1 MRLTC
6 VRLSPHRRRYA
17 GLLVPWLLVCV
28 AALAACNADAT
39 SPEPRGKHAEPEV
52 QTRSLSSNDPR
63 FHATWPHVRDAQRLS
78 KALDRY
84 VKATVD
90 QFTHEYGETDGGTS
104 APELNIAWRLVADDD
119 EVVGVR
125 LESYLFAGANGE
137 TAGRTWWYDRASGRL
152 RANAGLVRSP
162 AALETAVLAA
172 IDDPD
177 IDRSLVSSSLE
188 QGAPDV
194 DFTDD
199 GRLRVRFAQY
209 DVAPGSAGVVA
220 VVLDEA
226 ATAALLSPFG
236 ERARQ
241 AAIDQPPLGD
251 DLPSVPP
258 SPETTAPTDPTDPAT
273 PPATDG
279 ATDGATGG
287 ATGGTDKPR
296 VNCRKV
302 KCVALTFDD
311 GPVTDTNRLLR
322 VLRRADAPAT
332 FFVLGQ
338 QVQTY
343 PETLARVARQGH
355 EIGIHTW
362 DHRQLTT
369 LRPRA
374 IRGELVRAQL
384 LVEQVTGH
392 KPTLFRPPYGASDA
406 RVLRIARSL
415 GLAQVLWSVDT
426 LDWKNRAV
434 PPIVAKVR
442 GGARPGRIILMH
454 DIHRTSVD
462 AVPKVIKL
470 LRRQG
475 YHLVTVSEL
484 LGAPQ
489 PGRSYSQR

>member
-1 MRLTC
+1 MRLTG
-6 VRLSPHRRRYA
+6 VRLSPHGRRYA

-28 AALAACNADAT
+28 AALAACNADAAG
-39 SPEPRGKHAEPEV
+39 PEPRKRPAEPEV

-90 QFTHEYGETDGGTS
+90 QFSQEYGETEGGTA
-104 APELNIAWRLVADDD
+104 APELNIAWRLVADDE

-137 TAGRTWWYDRASGRL
+137 TTGRTWWYDRTSGRL
-152 RANAGLVRSP
+152 RANTGLVHSP

-172 IDDPD
+172 VADPD
-177 IDRSLVSSSLE
+177 VDRALVSSSLR

-220 VVLDEA
+220 VVLDET
-226 ATAALLSPFG
+226 ATAALLSPYG
-236 ERARQ
+236 EAARQ
-241 AAIDQPPLGD
+241 AAIDQKPVGE

-258 SPETTAPTDPTDPAT
+258 SPTTTAPTSPTAP

-279 ATDGATGG
+279 PG
-287 ATGGTDKPR
+287 KEQPR

-322 VLRRADAPAT
+322 VLRKAQAPAT

-374 IRGELVRAQL
+374 IRGELVRTQL

-484 LGAPQ
+484 LGSPQ

>member
-1 MRLTC
+1 MRLTG
-6 VRLSPHRRRYA
+6 VRHSSPRRRAA

-28 AALAACNADAT
+28 AALAGCDADAART
-39 SPEPRGKHAEPEV
+39 PSRDRHAEPEV
-52 QTRSLSSNDPR
+52 VTRSLSSNDPR
-63 FHATWPHVRDAQRLS
+63 FHASWPHVRDAQRLS

-84 VKATVD
+84 VKTTVD
-90 QFTHEYGETDGGTS
+90 EFAAEYGDTPGGT
-104 APELNIAWRLVADDD
+104 AVPELNIAWRLVADDD

-152 RANAGLVRSP
+152 RANAGLVRGT
-162 AALETAVLAA
+162 AALEAAVLAA
-172 IDDPD
+172 VADPD
-177 IDRSLVSSSLE
+177 VDPALVSSSLR

-209 DVAPGSAGVVA
+209 DVAPGSSGVVA

-226 ATAALLSPFG
+226 ATEALLSPYG
-236 ERARQ
+236 RRAQ
-241 AAIDQPPLGD
+241 AAAAGQKPVGE

-258 SPETTAPTDPTDPAT
+258 AAPTTPT
-273 PPATDG
+273 PPA
-279 ATDGATGG
+279 ATGG
-287 ATGGTDKPR
+287 PGKGRPP

-369 LRPRA
+369 LRPRK
-374 IRGELVRAQL
+374 IRGELVRTQL
-384 LVEQVTGH
+384 LVEQVTGR
-392 KPTLFRPPYGASDA
+392 KPSLFRPPYGASDA

-434 PPIVAKVR
+434 RPVLAQVR
-442 GGARPGRIILMH
+442 AGVRPGRIILMH

-470 LRRQG
+470 LRRKG

-484 LGAPQ
+484 LGTPK

>member
-1 MRLTC
+1 MRHST
-6 VRLSPHRRRYA
+6 PRRRCA

-28 AALAACNADAT
+28 AALAACNADAAR
-39 SPEPRGKHAEPEV
+39 PAPRDRHAEPEV
-52 QTRSLSSNDPR
+52 ETRSLSSNDPR
-63 FHATWPHVRDAQRLS
+63 FHASWPHVRDAHRLS
-78 KALDRY
+78 KTLDRY
-84 VKATVD
+84 VKTTVD
-90 QFTHEYGETDGGTS
+90 EFAAEYGDTHGGTA

-119 EVVGVR
+119 KVVGVR

-137 TAGRTWWYDRASGRL
+137 TAGRTWWYDRTSGRL
-152 RANAGLVRSP
+152 RANAGLVRGT
-162 AALETAVLAA
+162 AALEAAVLAA
-172 IDDPD
+172 VADPD
-177 IDRSLVSSSLE
+177 VDPALVSSSLR

-209 DVAPGSAGVVA
+209 DVAPGSSGVVA
-220 VVLDEA
+220 VVLDDA
-226 ATAALLSPFG
+226 ATEALLSPYG
-236 ERARQ
+236 KRAR
-241 AAIDQPPLGD
+241 AAAVGQKPVGE

-258 SPETTAPTDPTDPAT
+258 ATATTPTPPTPPT
-273 PPATDG
+273 PPATAG
-279 ATDGATGG
+279 TPGTTPGATGKG
-287 ATGGTDKPR
+287 RAP

-311 GPVTDTNRLLR
+311 GPVSDTNRLLR

-369 LRPRA
+369 LRPRK
-374 IRGELVRAQL
+374 IRGELVRSQL

-434 PPIVAKVR
+434 RPILAKVR
-442 GGARPGRIILMH
+442 SGARPGRIILMH

-462 AVPKVIKL
+462 AVPRVIKL
-470 LRRQG
+470 LRRKG

-484 LGAPQ
+484 LGTPQ
-489 PGRSYSQR
+489 AGRSYSQR